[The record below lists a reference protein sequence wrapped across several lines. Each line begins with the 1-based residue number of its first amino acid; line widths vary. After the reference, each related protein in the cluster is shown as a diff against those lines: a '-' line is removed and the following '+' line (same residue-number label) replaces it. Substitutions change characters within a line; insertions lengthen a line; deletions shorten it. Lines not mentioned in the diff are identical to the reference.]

1 MADLLNKALSS
12 MTGVKKPQKA
22 FILLLLTTLKLFQ
35 GKATFRNLSR
45 YCHSSEKRFSRW
57 YRRVFDFTMLN
68 INLLFQ
74 TLPKAQQYIAAID
87 ASFMKKSGKETEG
100 LAKFY
105 NGCHG
110 KAEKG
115 LEISLISIIDMRSN
129 TAYGIDAKQ
138 TIDNEK
144 QSRIEL
150 YAAQVVKL
158 AHTLLKFGVK
168 YLAADAY
175 YGKDNFIK
183 PVMATG
189 LNIIGKL
196 RVDANLKWFYQ
207 GKYSGLG
214 RRKKYD
220 GKVLFEPELSKFT
233 YEGQQGDKTQIYSA
247 TVYSCRF
254 QIPLKLVMLLRV
266 ENGKLGRSLLFSTDV
281 NLDAQSIIQFY
292 RARFQIEFLFR
303 DAKQFT
309 GLIDCQSTNK
319 KAIHTHINAS
329 LTALNLLKLEDAIEK
344 NNFGRTVISIASWK
358 RRKFNK
364 HLAKLIFNKLD
375 LNLSNKK
382 ITQVYDEISHYGV
395 IAA

>member
-1 MADLLNKALSS
+1 
-12 MTGVKKPQKA
+12 MTQVKKPQKT
-22 FILLLLTTLKLFQ
+22 FIILLLTTLKLFQ

-45 YCHSSEKRFSRW
+45 YCRFSEKRFSRW
-57 YRRVFDFTMLN
+57 YRRAFDFTTLN

-74 TLPKAQQYIAAID
+74 SLPTAHQYIAAID
-87 ASFMKKSGKETEG
+87 ASFMKKSGNKTEG

-115 LEISLISIIDMRSN
+115 LEISLISIVDMCSN
-129 TAYGIDAKQ
+129 TAYAVDAKQ

-144 QSRIEL
+144 QTRIEF
-150 YAAQVVKL
+150 YAVQVVKL
-158 AHTLLKFGVK
+158 ANTLLKYGVK
-168 YLAADAY
+168 YIAADVY
-175 YGKDNFIK
+175 YGKTNFIK

-196 RVDANLKWFYQ
+196 RVDANLKWLYQ
-207 GKYSGLG
+207 GKYSGRG
-214 RRKKYD
+214 CPRKYD
-220 GKVLFEPELSKFT
+220 GKVFFETQLSKFV
-233 YEGQQGDKTQIYSA
+233 YEGKQSDKTEIYSA

-254 QIPLKLVMLLRV
+254 KIPVKVVMLLRV
-266 ENGKLGRSLLFSTDV
+266 ENGKLGRSLLFSTDI
-281 NLDAQSIIQFY
+281 NLDTESIIRFY

-309 GLIDCQSTNK
+309 GLTDCQATK
-319 KAIHTHINAS
+319 KEAIYTHINAS
-329 LTALNLLKLEDAIEK
+329 LTALNLLKLEDAKEK
-344 NNFGRTVISIASWK
+344 NNFGQTIISIASWK
-358 RRKFNK
+358 RRKFNQ

-382 ITQVYDEISHYGV
+382 VTQVYEEISDYGA

>member
-1 MADLLNKALSS
+1 
-12 MTGVKKPQKA
+12 MTQVKKPQKT
-22 FILLLLTTLKLFQ
+22 FIILLLTTLKLFQ

-45 YCHSSEKRFSRW
+45 YCRFSEKRFSRW
-57 YRRVFDFTMLN
+57 YRRAFDFTTLN

-74 TLPKAQQYIAAID
+74 SLPTAHQYIAAID
-87 ASFMKKSGKETEG
+87 ASFMKKSGNKTEG

-115 LEISLISIIDMRSN
+115 LEISLISIVDMCSN
-129 TAYGIDAKQ
+129 TAYAVDAKQ

-144 QSRIEL
+144 QTRIEF
-150 YAAQVVKL
+150 YAVQVVKL
-158 AHTLLKFGVK
+158 ANTLLKYGVK
-168 YLAADAY
+168 YIAADAY
-175 YGKDNFIK
+175 YGKNNFIK

-196 RVDANLKWFYQ
+196 RVDANLKWLYQ
-207 GKYSGLG
+207 GKYSGRG
-214 RRKKYD
+214 CPRKYD
-220 GKVLFEPELSKFT
+220 GKIFFETPLSTFL
-233 YEGQQGDKTQIYSA
+233 YEGKQSDKTEIYSA

-254 QIPLKLVMLLRV
+254 KIPVKVVMLLRV
-266 ENGKLGRSLLFSTDV
+266 ENGKLGRSLLFSTDI
-281 NLDAQSIIQFY
+281 NLDTESIIRFY

-309 GLIDCQSTNK
+309 GLTDCQATK
-319 KAIHTHINAS
+319 KEAIYTHINAS
-329 LTALNLLKLEDAIEK
+329 LTALNLLKLEDAKEK
-344 NNFGRTVISIASWK
+344 NNFGQTIISIASWK
-358 RRKFNK
+358 RLKFNQ

-382 ITQVYDEISHYGV
+382 VTQVYEEISDYGA